1 MKTKTIIMNSRGY
14 LCKMLWQ
21 SFAVLFL
28 SFLLPSVAKADDMVL
43 QVWQADGKVMSIN
56 LNEQPV
62 TTYSDGQLIIKTTKT
77 TFTFPLEQVVKYTYT
92 DATGISTPSAM
103 GSQFSADGESI
114 TFTGL
119 KPNTPVYLYTVAG
132 QLLKT
137 VTATGQSKTVVSV
150 SRFPVGVYVVKAN
163 GVTFKIT
170 KQ

>member
-1 MKTKTIIMNSRGY
+1 MKKLLLLLT
-14 LCKMLWQ
+14 
-21 SFAVLFL
+21 VLFAA
-28 SFLLPSVAKADDMVL
+28 SVAKADDMVL

-77 TFTFPLEQVVKYTYT
+77 TVTFPLEQVVKYTYT
-92 DATGISTPSAM
+92 DATGISTPSPM

>member
-1 MKTKTIIMNSRGY
+1 MKTTKILLLLLTIFVSQAAM
-14 LCKMLWQ
+14 
-21 SFAVLFL
+21 
-28 SFLLPSVAKADDMVL
+28 ADDLVL
-43 QVWQADGKVMSIN
+43 QVWQADGKVMSIT
-56 LNEQPV
+56 LTEQPV

-77 TFTFPLEQVVKYTYT
+77 TVTFPLEQVVKYTYT

>member
-1 MKTKTIIMNSRGY
+1 MKTKTIIMNSRGN

-21 SFAVLFL
+21 SFAVLLL

-43 QVWQADGKVMSIN
+43 QVWQADGKVMS
-56 LNEQPV
+56 
-62 TTYSDGQLIIKTTKT
+62 TYSDGQLIIKTTKT
-77 TFTFPLEQVVKYTYT
+77 TVTFPLEQVVKYTYT